1 MSTEQAAYT
10 DKDPRVKVGLEW
22 NGPTI
27 PIREK
32 EVESPG
38 LIDGFLKRVDEEI
51 SKKQLSM

>member
-1 MSTEQAAYT
+1 MTTKPGSYT
-10 DKDPRVKVGLEW
+10 DKDPRVQVGLEW
-22 NGPTI
+22 NGPTV

-51 SKKQLSM
+51 SKKQVSM